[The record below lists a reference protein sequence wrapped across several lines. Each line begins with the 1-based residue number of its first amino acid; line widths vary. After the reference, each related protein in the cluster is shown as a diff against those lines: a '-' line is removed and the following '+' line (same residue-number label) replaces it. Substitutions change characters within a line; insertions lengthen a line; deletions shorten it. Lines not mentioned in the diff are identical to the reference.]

1 MYNWISKAFLYMHFP
16 GIEVFDLEIVF
27 ISCIKYMDVNNF
39 ALNSWI
45 INLHEKLLSKIEER
59 QKTLFP

>member
-1 MYNWISKAFLYMHFP
+1 MHFP